1 MDLKDVSLCQLCMWV
16 WAPTPVG
23 IRCIEVDLDGLKY
36 SPGNKEAM
44 RPKAS
49 LGMFGRLVEVLS
61 Q

>member
-1 MDLKDVSLCQLCMWV
+1 MWV